1 MTSPL
6 PPFDWDI
13 FCCVVD
19 NFGDIGVTWRLA
31 RQLKQEGALPAQKSE
46 VQVRLWV
53 DDLASFARICP
64 ALDPAQDGQW
74 VDGIYVQHWHERL
87 PADMTPAR
95 VVIEAFACELPAP
108 FIERMAE
115 QTTPPCWINLEYLSA
130 ESWVEDCHGLASPQQ
145 VGSQRLDKYFFF
157 PGFTQ
162 NGRPLVR
169 ARPHRRAR
177 ALAAG

>member
-31 RQLKQEGALPAQKSE
+31 RQLKREGKIPAHGNE

-64 ALDPAQDGQW
+64 GLDPAQDGQW
-74 VDGIYVQHWHERL
+74 VDGIYIQHWHETL
-87 PADMTPAR
+87 PVDTTPAT
-95 VVIEAFACELPAP
+95 VVIELYAGAVGRSSLVVEHRLRTLEDPHNCYGEGHCKLV
-108 FIERMAE
+108 
-115 QTTPPCWINLEYLSA
+115 WIDHASGT
-130 ESWVEDCHGLASPQQ
+130 SVPVPEDLRQ
-145 VGSQRLDKYFFF
+145 VMG
-157 PGFTQ
+157 
-162 NGRPLVR
+162 
-169 ARPHRRAR
+169 A
-177 ALAAG
+177 

>member
-115 QTTPPCWINLEYLSA
+115 QI
-130 ESWVEDCHGLASPQQ
+130 
-145 VGSQRLDKYFFF
+145 
-157 PGFTQ
+157 
-162 NGRPLVR
+162 GRAHV
-169 ARPHRRAR
+169 
-177 ALAAG
+177 

>member
-31 RQLKQEGALPAQKSE
+31 RQLEREGHVPTHASE
-46 VQVRLWV
+46 AEEGQGLAHGSEANVRLWV

-64 ALDPAQDGQW
+64 GLDPAQDGQW
-74 VDGIYVQHWHERL
+74 VAGIYIQHWRDAL
-87 PADMTPAR
+87 PADVIPAK

-108 FIERMAE
+108 FIERMAG
-115 QTTPPCWINLEYLSA
+115 QPRPPWS
-130 ESWVEDCHGLASPQQ
+130 
-145 VGSQRLDKYFFF
+145 R
-157 PGFTQ
+157 
-162 NGRPLVR
+162 
-169 ARPHRRAR
+169 
-177 ALAAG
+177 LAATSR